1 MSGRGGGGEAC
12 FLSDAVFTGIVLV
25 QAFTQLDEED
35 HGHHGAEA
43 THALAEVITTIG
55 HVGYHFYYWTCSYP
69 FFHFKTYGIP
79 QTTFVLQVGFEMLF
93 WGLAGFVDPVDHVD
107 KKEGLGA
114 DALAELAGVDEHDEF
129 FKDNA
134 IEVIK
139 DHQ

>member
-1 MSGRGGGGEAC
+1 
-12 FLSDAVFTGIVLV
+12 
-25 QAFTQLDEED
+25 
-35 HGHHGAEA
+35 
-43 THALAEVITTIG
+43 
-55 HVGYHFYYWTCSYP
+55 
-69 FFHFKTYGIP
+69 
-79 QTTFVLQVGFEMLF
+79 MLF

>member
-1 MSGRGGGGEAC
+1 MNTYSYIHYEKIIKILKRFTITLL
-12 FLSDAVFTGIVLV
+12 FLM
-25 QAFTQLDEED
+25 
-35 HGHHGAEA
+35 
-43 THALAEVITTIG
+43 
-55 HVGYHFYYWTCSYP
+55 
-69 FFHFKTYGIP
+69 
-79 QTTFVLQVGFEMLF
+79 GF
-93 WGLAGFVDPVDHVD
+93 WGFVDPESLD